1 MTQTSVADTLREYL
15 SLLEL
20 LDDAYWEASS
30 IHHKDMLYDII
41 SIFSQEVAEINKL
54 SIQDHHYPYEV
65 ITVFRYQW
73 EAVAHGIHKLRQR
86 RQVMTDNRDARV
98 QQADRDIT
106 GSVCPA
112 ELVDQPDVAESKAA
126 LLAPEAHGI
135 AAQHH
140 AGTEAHGYHHG
151 AVYL

>member
-1 MTQTSVADTLREYL
+1 MSQASVADTLREYL

-65 ITVFRYQW
+65 IT
-73 EAVAHGIHKLRQR
+73 EGIRRVVPKLERLDENREDVIQR
-86 RQVMTDNRDARV
+86 TQTLTDF
-98 QQADRDIT
+98 RDILS
-106 GSVCPA
+106 SV
-112 ELVDQPDVAESKAA
+112 LGI
-126 LLAPEAHGI
+126 LEA
-135 AAQHH
+135 QLR
-140 AGTEAHGYHHG
+140 T
-151 AVYL
+151 L